1 MPKKGENIYKRKDGR
16 WEGRYIKSRTVSGKI
31 IYGYVY
37 ARSYR
42 ETKEKLK
49 TKSILCSSQVTNK
62 NDLAFSC
69 LASEW
74 FESIKLHTKIST
86 QNKYYNML
94 TNYILPEYGNQPFN
108 AITYDFIETHCKF
121 LLESGGRKGN
131 GLSPKTVND
140 VLAIIRNISKFAIR
154 KGIYVACDAASVQI
168 RQNIKPMRILSNAE
182 QSQLCEHILKNPEA
196 CSIGILVCLFTGL
209 RIGEICALRW
219 EDISFSEQSIYIH
232 HTLQRIQIHQG
243 NKAKTEVVMTTPKSP
258 CSIRK
263 IPLPD
268 EIAKILIL
276 NQKSSSGYVLT
287 NDDYKFIEPRTM
299 QNKFKKIL
307 KAAGIEN
314 AKFHALRHT
323 FATRCVELGF
333 DVKTLSEI
341 LGHATVNITMNRYVH
356 PTYEMKKKN
365 MQKLSGLLAVK

>member
-121 LLESGGRKGN
+121 LLETGGRKGN

-219 EDISFSEQSIYIH
+219 EDISFSDQSIYIH

-314 AKFHALRHT
+314 ANFHALRHT

-365 MQKLSGLLAVK
+365 MQKLSGLLVVK

>member
-16 WEGRYIKSRTVSGKI
+16 WEGRYIKSRTESGKI

-42 ETKEKLK
+42 ETKEKQK
-49 TKSILCSSQVTNK
+49 AKIASYTSQIANK
-62 NDLAFSC
+62 NEHVFSNI
-69 LASEW
+69 ASEW
-74 FESIKLHTKIST
+74 FESIKLHTKTST
-86 QNKYYNML
+86 QNKYHNML
-94 TNYILPEYGNQPFN
+94 TNYILPEYGNQPFST
-108 AITYDFIETHCKF
+108 ITYEFIEAHCKF
-121 LLESGGRKGN
+121 LLESGGKKGN
-131 GLSPKTVND
+131 GLSPKTVSD

-154 KGIYVACDAASVQI
+154 KGIYVANDANAVQI
-168 RQNIKPMRILSNAE
+168 RQDIKPMRVLNTAE
-182 QSQLCEHILKNPEA
+182 QSQLCEYILKKPEA
-196 CSIGILVCLFTGL
+196 CSIGILVCMFTGL

-219 EDISFSEQSIYIH
+219 EDISFSDQSIYIH
-232 HTLQRIQIHQG
+232 HTLQRIQMHRGHGAQ
-243 NKAKTEVVMTTPKSP
+243 TEVVVTTPKSS

-268 EIAKILIL
+268 EILEILVL
-276 NQKSSSGYVLT
+276 NKKASSGYVLT
-287 NDDYKFIEPRTM
+287 NDEYKFIEPRTM

-307 KAAGIEN
+307 KAVGIEN
-314 AKFHALRHT
+314 ANFHSLRHT

-333 DVKTLSEI
+333 DVKSLSEI

>member
-1 MPKKGENIYKRKDGR
+1 MSKKGENIYKRKDGR
-16 WEGRYIKSRTVSGKI
+16 WEGRYIKSRTESGKI

-42 ETKEKLK
+42 EAKEKQK
-49 TKSILCSSQVTNK
+49 AKIASYTSQLTNK
-62 NDLAFSC
+62 NEHVFSYI
-69 LASEW
+69 ASEW
-74 FESIKLHTKIST
+74 FDSIKLHTKTST
-86 QNKYYNML
+86 QNKYHNML

-108 AITYDFIETHCKF
+108 TITYEFIEAHCKF
-121 LLESGGRKGN
+121 LLESEGKKGN
-131 GLSPKTVND
+131 GLSTKTVSD

-154 KGIYVACDAASVQI
+154 KGIYVANDANAVQI
-168 RQNIKPMRILSNAE
+168 RQDIKPMRVLNKAE
-182 QSQLCEHILKNPEA
+182 QRQLCEYILKRPEA
-196 CSIGILVCLFTGL
+196 CSIGILVCMFTGL

-219 EDISFSEQSIYIH
+219 EDISFSDQSIYIH
-232 HTLQRIQIHQG
+232 HTLQRIQMHRG
-243 NKAKTEVVMTTPKSP
+243 HGAKTEVIVTTPKSS

-268 EIAKILIL
+268 EILEILVL
-276 NQKSSSGYVLT
+276 NKKASSGYVLT
-287 NDDYKFIEPRTM
+287 NDEYKFIEPRTM

-314 AKFHALRHT
+314 ANFHALRHT

-333 DVKTLSEI
+333 DVKSLSEI

-356 PTYEMKKKN
+356 PTYEMKKEN
-365 MQKLSGLLAVK
+365 MKKLSGLLAVK

>member
-94 TNYILPEYGNQPFN
+94 TNYILPEYRNQPFN

-314 AKFHALRHT
+314 ANFHALRHT

-365 MQKLSGLLAVK
+365 MQKSSGLLAVK

>member
-314 AKFHALRHT
+314 ANFHALRHT

-365 MQKLSGLLAVK
+365 MQQLSGLLAVK

>member
-1 MPKKGENIYKRKDGR
+1 MSKKGENIYKRKDGR
-16 WEGRYIKSRTVSGKI
+16 WEGRYIKSRTESGKI

-42 ETKEKLK
+42 EAKEKQK
-49 TKSILCSSQVTNK
+49 AKIASYTSQITNK
-62 NDLAFSC
+62 NEHVFSYI
-69 LASEW
+69 ASEW
-74 FESIKLHTKIST
+74 FESIKLHTKTST
-86 QNKYYNML
+86 QNKYHNML

-108 AITYDFIETHCKF
+108 TITYEFIEAHCKF
-121 LLESGGRKGN
+121 LLESEGKKGN
-131 GLSPKTVND
+131 GLSTKTVSD

-154 KGIYVACDAASVQI
+154 KGIYVANDANAVQI
-168 RQNIKPMRILSNAE
+168 RQDIQPMRVLNKAE
-182 QSQLCEHILKNPEA
+182 QRQLCEYILKRPEA
-196 CSIGILVCLFTGL
+196 CSIGILVCMFTGL

-219 EDISFSEQSIYIH
+219 EDISFSDQSIYIH
-232 HTLQRIQIHQG
+232 HTLQRIQMHRG
-243 NKAKTEVVMTTPKSP
+243 HGAKTEVIVTTPKSS

-268 EIAKILIL
+268 EILEILVL
-276 NQKSSSGYVLT
+276 NKKASSGYVLT
-287 NDDYKFIEPRTM
+287 NDEYKFIEPRTM

-314 AKFHALRHT
+314 ANFHALRHT

-333 DVKTLSEI
+333 DVKSLSEI

-356 PTYEMKKKN
+356 PTYEMKKEN
-365 MQKLSGLLAVK
+365 MKKLSGLLAVK

>member
-16 WEGRYIKSRTVSGKI
+16 WEGRYIKSRTESGKI

-42 ETKEKLK
+42 ETKEKQK
-49 TKSILCSSQVTNK
+49 AKIASYTSQIANK
-62 NDLAFSC
+62 NEHVFSNI
-69 LASEW
+69 ASEW
-74 FESIKLHTKIST
+74 FESIKLHTKTST
-86 QNKYYNML
+86 QNKYHNML
-94 TNYILPEYGNQPFN
+94 TNYILPEYGNQPFST
-108 AITYDFIETHCKF
+108 ITYEFIEAHCKF
-121 LLESGGRKGN
+121 LLESGGKKGN
-131 GLSPKTVND
+131 GLSPKTVSD

-154 KGIYVACDAASVQI
+154 KGIYVANDANAVQI
-168 RQNIKPMRILSNAE
+168 RQDIKPMRVLNKAE
-182 QSQLCEHILKNPEA
+182 QSQLCEYILKKPEA
-196 CSIGILVCLFTGL
+196 CSIGILVCMFTGL

-219 EDISFSEQSIYIH
+219 EDISFSDQSIYIH
-232 HTLQRIQIHQG
+232 HTLQRIQMHWG
-243 NKAKTEVVMTTPKSP
+243 HGAKTEVVVTTPKSS

-268 EIAKILIL
+268 EILEILVL
-276 NQKSSSGYVLT
+276 NKKASSGYVLT
-287 NDDYKFIEPRTM
+287 NDEYKFIEPRTM

-307 KAAGIEN
+307 KAVGIEN
-314 AKFHALRHT
+314 ANFHALRHT

-333 DVKTLSEI
+333 DVKSLSEI